1 MLDINRVLK
10 EDRLLRA
17 LTGLNRKAFDEL
29 LPAFSVQLNSEAI
42 RLTPRSANATTQKP
56 RLRARGGGRKAR
68 LLQAKD
74 KLFFILFYF
83 KCYPTFDVAGV
94 LFDLHRSR
102 AHRWMLRLQPIL
114 EKSLGKK
121 MALPERKLES
131 IGEFI
136 TRFPSAKE
144 VMIDGTERPIQRP
157 KEQQKQK
164 NHYSGKKKRHTRKH
178 LIMTDENKRVLVLSK
193 ARESKVHDKRQL
205 DEEKLVEFVPDEV
218 TIHVDSGFQGL
229 QKEFVN
235 IKIPTKKPRKKEL
248 TDKQKQSNREK
259 SRVRV
264 KCEHTISGVKRYNA
278 TTAIYRNR
286 IKDLDDRL
294 MLTAVGLWNF
304 YLMVA

>member
-17 LTGLNRKAFDEL
+17 LTGLNLKAFNEL

-74 KLFFILFYF
+74 QLFFILFYF

-131 IGEFI
+131 IGEFM

-164 NHYSGKKKRHTRKH
+164 NHYSGK
-178 LIMTDENKRVLVLSK
+178 
-193 ARESKVHDKRQL
+193 
-205 DEEKLVEFVPDEV
+205 
-218 TIHVDSGFQGL
+218 
-229 QKEFVN
+229 
-235 IKIPTKKPRKKEL
+235 
-248 TDKQKQSNREK
+248 
-259 SRVRV
+259 
-264 KCEHTISGVKRYNA
+264 
-278 TTAIYRNR
+278 
-286 IKDLDDRL
+286 
-294 MLTAVGLWNF
+294 
-304 YLMVA
+304 

>member
-17 LTGLNRKAFDEL
+17 LTGLNRQAFDEL
-29 LPAFSVQLNSEAI
+29 LEAFSVQVDLEAI
-42 RLTPRSANATTQKP
+42 RLTPRSANASTQKP

-68 LLQAKD
+68 LHRSFIKS
-74 KLFFILFYF
+74 LFFILFYF

-136 TRFPSAKE
+136 TRFPSVKE

-164 NHYSGKKKRHTRKH
+164 NHYSGKKKRHTSQH
-178 LIMTDENKRVLVLSK
+178 LMITERFIHSFILPKKSSANC
-193 ARESKVHDKRQL
+193 
-205 DEEKLVEFVPDEV
+205 FVV
-218 TIHVDSGFQGL
+218 TILTSTVSLNGIL
-229 QKEFVN
+229 
-235 IKIPTKKPRKKEL
+235 KPPI
-248 TDKQKQSNREK
+248 
-259 SRVRV
+259 V
-264 KCEHTISGVKRYNA
+264 I
-278 TTAIYRNR
+278 
-286 IKDLDDRL
+286 
-294 MLTAVGLWNF
+294 
-304 YLMVA
+304 